1 MHPGLQITLAILAT
15 FAAIASAIAAW
26 RSQVS
31 SRQAL
36 DFQKRLAK
44 HQDSLFLLRSTIDR
58 LLQMKRILADP
69 LLASDDEFGE
79 LESIHRQIRTNLQ
92 SLTQSKVISSRDSP
106 LFKAESF
113 GEIVDHMNIA
123 NEEIDGEVNHLQS
136 KIDEI
141 FS

>member
-1 MHPGLQITLAILAT
+1 MHPALQITLAILAT
-15 FAAIASAIAAW
+15 IAAIASAIAAW
-26 RSQVS
+26 KAQVS

-58 LLQMKRILADP
+58 LLQLKRILADP
-69 LLASDDEFGE
+69 LLASDEEFGE
-79 LESIHRQIRTNLQ
+79 LENIHRQIRTNLQ
-92 SLTQSKVISSRDSP
+92 SLTQSKVISSRDS
-106 LFKAESF
+106 LIFKAESF
-113 GEIVDHMNIA
+113 GEIVDQMIIA
-123 NEEIDGEVNHLQS
+123 NEEIDREVNHLQA